1 MRFAREIRRAASEM
15 PAGVGDLFHF
25 TSNEVRYF
33 TIFDRKL
40 FHVLHS
46 KTFHFPIFPTV
57 PTVPFATASKK
68 QQPYRQSVKNASKK
82 FRSTANFNC
91 CGRPFIFV
99 YCDANF
105 DRQNANIMIRFIPS
119 LNSHGEQVYRGLFG
133 KYFLIFSTAL
143 L

>member
-15 PAGVGDLFHF
+15 PAGVRDLFHL

-46 KTFHFPIFPTV
+46 KTFHFPIFPSV

-68 QQPYRQSVKNASKK
+68 QQPNRQSVKNASKK
-82 FRSTANFNC
+82 FQGEYR
-91 CGRPFIFV
+91 IFV
-99 YCDANF
+99 SVLA
-105 DRQNANIMIRFIPS
+105 
-119 LNSHGEQVYRGLFG
+119 LFFCLRLL
-133 KYFLIFSTAL
+133 KQHFVTAVKIKL
-143 L
+143 VSAVMHLSFNE